1 MAQSYNSPE
10 SQPQIPAAEQLP
22 VQQPEQAPGQPGETA
37 PDGQERQAEK
47 RPEHT
52 QTDDQ
57 VVLPQVADDDTPAES
72 QPQQP
77 ATSEQPQS
85 QGMPA
90 IADDVDVI
98 EKAWVNKAKQIIKD
112 TRDDPRA
119 QEEQF
124 EQLQIDYLKKRYG
137 RDVKAKR

>member
-22 VQQPEQAPGQPGETA
+22 VQQPEQAPGLDETA

-47 RPEHT
+47 RPERT

-57 VVLPQVADDDTPAES
+57 VVLPQVADDDSSDDS
-72 QPQQP
+72 QPQP
-77 ATSEQPQS
+77 APSDQPQS

-112 TRDDPRA
+112 TSDDPRA

>member
-22 VQQPEQAPGQPGETA
+22 VQQPEQAPGLDETA

-47 RPEHT
+47 RPERT

-57 VVLPQVADDDTPAES
+57 VVLPQVADDDSSDDS
-72 QPQQP
+72 QAQP
-77 ATSEQPQS
+77 ATNDQPQS